1 MTTIRK
7 LKMSYNK
14 LLKLLIDK
22 KKSDLRKRVVI
33 RSSSL
38 A

>member
-1 MTTIRK
+1 MATIRK

-14 LLKLLIDK
+14 LLKILIDK
-22 KKSDLRKRVVI
+22 KKSDLRKRVI
-33 RSSSL
+33 NRSSSL